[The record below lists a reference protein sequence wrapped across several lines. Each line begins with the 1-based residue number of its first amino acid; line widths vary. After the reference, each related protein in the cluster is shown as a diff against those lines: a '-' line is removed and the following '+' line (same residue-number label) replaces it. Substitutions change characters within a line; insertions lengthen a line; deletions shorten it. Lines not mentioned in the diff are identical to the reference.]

1 MNSRLQSRQPL
12 RRLTSY
18 INDTY
23 RICNP
28 GFRYMSSLNPRRVL
42 TKPAQGVHNQN
53 YDNTNFDLI
62 LYVNDILGLQTKN
75 RFECAPLQCE
85 RARFQFTPF

>member
-1 MNSRLQSRQPL
+1 VQPL

-18 INDTY
+18 INDSY

-53 YDNTNFDLI
+53 YDNANFDLI

-75 RFECAPLQCE
+75 RCAQSRLPSCIASCTLS
-85 RARFQFTPF
+85 